1 MYDGPSQERFFKS
14 HEMKYKEA
22 QRECLLN
29 IFHVI
34 YHTFPPP
41 YEKSSLSVTYIS
53 AADKHIRSFPLKWPP
68 SKSGKDF

>member
-1 MYDGPSQERFFKS
+1 MVSSSQERFFKS
-14 HEMKYKEA
+14 YKIKYKEV

-29 IFHVI
+29 IFQVI

-41 YEKSSLSVTYIS
+41 YKKSSLSVTYIS
-53 AADKHIRSFPLKWPP
+53 AAHKHIRSFPPKWPP